1 MKDIKV
7 FMCHASDAE
16 EEYKIIKDIIFE
28 ENDNHF
34 VEIGYRFNP
43 FCWRDI
49 PPGLG
54 HPQVDKIDPFI
65 LDSDCRLIILIIKNR
80 LGTMYEEGKT
90 GIEHEYELAKKLSKE
105 IMIFHCDFLIR
116 PSEIEPEQL
125 KIVDEFILRVKSEGL
140 IEDRISTKEDFKKIF
155 RSKFSLW
162 ARKFIDSERN
172 YSKEFEKYSRGF

>member
-1 MKDIKV
+1 VKDVKV
-7 FMCHASDAE
+7 FMSHASDAE
-16 EEYKIIKDIIFE
+16 EEYKIIKDIISE

-34 VEIGYRFNP
+34 VGIGYRFDP

-65 LDSDCRLIILIIKNR
+65 LDPDCRLIILILKNR
-80 LGTMYEEGKT
+80 LGTIHEDGKT
-90 GIEHEYELAKKLSKE
+90 GIEHEYELAKKSGKE

-116 PSEIEPEQL
+116 SSEIEPEQL
-125 KIVDEFILRVKSEGL
+125 KFVNEFILRVKSEGL
-140 IEDRISTKEDFKKIF
+140 IEDRIFSNEYLKNIF

-162 ARKFIDSERN
+162 AKKFIDGERD

>member
-7 FMCHASDAE
+7 FVCHTSDAE
-16 EEYKIIKDIIFE
+16 EEYTIIKDIISE

-34 VEIGYRFNP
+34 VQIGYRFNS

-54 HPQVDKIDPFI
+54 NPQVDKIDPFI
-65 LDSDCRLIILIIKNR
+65 VDSDCRLIIIIIKNR
-80 LGTMYEEGKT
+80 LGTIYEEGKT

-105 IMIFHCDFLIR
+105 IMIFRCDFLIR

-125 KIVDEFILRVKSEGL
+125 KIANEFILRVKSEGL
-140 IEDRISTKEDFKKIF
+140 IDERISSEDYLKKIF
-155 RSKFSLW
+155 RSNFSLW
-162 ARKFIDSERN
+162 ANKFIDSERN
-172 YSKEFEKYSRGF
+172 ISKEFEKFTRGF